1 MTTFIT
7 WLASLAVFCY
17 VLTRATGI
25 KKQKNINI
33 NFDDYKEKEL
43 GDFEL
48 PNDHKEF

>member
-1 MTTFIT
+1 MTR
-7 WLASLAVFCY
+7 S
-17 VLTRATGI
+17 TGI
-25 KKQKNINI
+25 DKRKNIKI